1 MVASAVD
8 HPAQAVASAST
19 RVQGGFSALMS
30 SPIKPATVAA
40 PDTMRAK
47 PYRVAIVGAASL
59 RGKEVA
65 EVLNDRNFP
74 AVDVKL
80 LDDDEALGQ
89 LETMGDE
96 VTFIQRVRNEQ
107 FEHLDFTFFASDA
120 ASTRKSWKTARDAGS
135 AIVDLSYALEDE
147 PNAAIRSPWIER
159 HLGQTPAL
167 ELQPGPC
174 VVAHPAAI
182 SLALLVLRAQKA
194 GKVRSVACTVMEP
207 ASEHGQK
214 GMDELHEQTV
224 NLLSFQELPKNVF
237 DTQVAFNLA
246 ETYGPNSTPTLQSI
260 RQRLLKHYQRI
271 AGKDALQPAIQLIQ
285 APIFHGHAFS
295 IYMEMEQP
303 VALGDLSQALA
314 GEHVTVTRQTED
326 SPSNVNAAG
335 QGDILVSLTRDE
347 NHPTGVWLWAASDNL
362 RIAAVTA
369 VECAE
374 TMTPTRP
381 RGKIQ

>member
-1 MVASAVD
+1 
-8 HPAQAVASAST
+8 
-19 RVQGGFSALMS
+19 MS
-30 SPIKPATVAA
+30 SPIKPATV
-40 PDTMRAK
+40 PVSDTSRAK

-74 AVDVKL
+74 AVDIKL

-107 FEHLDFTFFASDA
+107 FEHLDFTFFASDQN
-120 ASTRKSWKTARDAGS
+120 STRKSWKTARDAGS
-135 AIVDLSYALEDE
+135 AIVDLSYALEEE
-147 PNAAIRSPWIER
+147 PSAAIRSPWIER
-159 HLGQTPAL
+159 QRGQTPAL

-174 VVAHPAAI
+174 VVAHPAAV
-182 SLALLVLRAQKA
+182 SLALLVLRAEKA
-194 GKVRSVACTVMEP
+194 GKVRHVSCTVLEP

-237 DTQVAFNLA
+237 DAQVAFNLA
-246 ETYGPNSTPTLQSI
+246 ETYGPNAMPTLQSS
-260 RQRLLKHYQRI
+260 RQRILKHYQHI
-271 AGKDALQPAIQLIQ
+271 TGQDALQPSIQLIQ

-295 IYMEMEQP
+295 IYVEMEQP
-303 VALGDLSQALA
+303 VALGDLSQALS
-314 GEHVTVTRQTED
+314 GDHVTVTRQTED

-347 NHPTGVWLWAASDNL
+347 NHPNGVWLWAASDNL
-362 RIAAVTA
+362 RIAAVSA